1 MYKEILDTLEWEKK
15 EGRTMSPGEIFKTPV
30 ARRRLLVG
38 MSVGT
43 STRPIL
49 IDAGGFS

>member
-15 EGRTMSPGEIFKTPV
+15 EGHTMSPREIIKTPV

-38 MSVGT
+38 MSVGPFRYVT
-43 STRPIL
+43 ARLVP
-49 IDAGGFS
+49 